1 LHLHKKLL
9 RLECQSKN
17 KKEQIM
23 AKPSFV
29 GTSGGRTPASMP
41 NAKAVAGKTKAAANK
56 AAAKAK
62 AAAAK
67 ANKGKK
73 TK

>member
-1 LHLHKKLL
+1 
-9 RLECQSKN
+9 
-17 KKEQIM
+17 M

-29 GTSGGRTPASMP
+29 GASGGRSASSLP
-41 NAKAVAGKTKAAANK
+41 NAKSQAGKTKAAANK

-67 ANKGKK
+67 EKSKKAN
-73 TK
+73 

>member
-1 LHLHKKLL
+1 
-9 RLECQSKN
+9 
-17 KKEQIM
+17 M

-29 GTSGGRTPASMP
+29 GASGGRTPSSMP

-67 ANKGKK
+67 SKAKK
-73 TK
+73 SK